1 MRVYDTYRFIDKDP
15 VIDEMRTAW
24 RDSGMKVSTVAR
36 IANMASATPNSWF
49 GGKTKRPQNA
59 SICAFMGALGFE
71 HRWIKTTRMK
81 AIAYRS
87 AKKKQKQKPNGS
99 GS

>member
-36 IANMASATPNSWF
+36 IANMASATPTSWF

-71 HRWIKTTRMK
+71 RRWVRTTRM
-81 AIAYRS
+81 RS
-87 AKKKQKQKPNGS
+87 IVAKKLAKKKLNGS
-99 GS
+99 